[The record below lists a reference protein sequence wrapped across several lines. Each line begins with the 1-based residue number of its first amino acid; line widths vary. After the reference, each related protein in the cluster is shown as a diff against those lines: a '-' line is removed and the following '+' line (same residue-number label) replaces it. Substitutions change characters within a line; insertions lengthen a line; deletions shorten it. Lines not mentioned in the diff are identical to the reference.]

1 MSWMAWICCSFLQA
15 TDKKLIAAEVV
26 QHQSSHESEELAS
39 AMEEIY
45 ERSLCQEYRS
55 SPEFAQEVGP
65 VKPQKLVWFSYEHDC
80 QPLDAVQRL
89 VDQM

>member
-15 TDKKLIAAEVV
+15 TDKELIAAEVV

-39 AMEEIY
+39 VMEEI
-45 ERSLCQEYRS
+45 EYRS

-65 VKPQKLVWFSYEHDC
+65 VKPQKLVWFFYEHGG

>member
-15 TDKKLIAAEVV
+15 TDKQLIAAEVV

-39 AMEEIY
+39 AMEEI
-45 ERSLCQEYRS
+45 ECLCQEYRS

-65 VKPQKLVWFSYEHDC
+65 VKPQKLVWFFYEHGG